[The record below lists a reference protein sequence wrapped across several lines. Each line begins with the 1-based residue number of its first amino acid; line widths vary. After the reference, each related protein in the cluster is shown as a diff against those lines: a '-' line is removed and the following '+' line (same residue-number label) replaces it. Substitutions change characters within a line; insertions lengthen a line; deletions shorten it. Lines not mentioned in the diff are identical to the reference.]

1 MPLLIMC
8 IVALMYLMGLVS
20 GSLLPAHPAAASTP
34 TDMACLSGGK
44 NYTTMFVQTSVGL
57 DLTQKL
63 DGTWKLKL
71 NHVSRN
77 TMW

>member
-1 MPLLIMC
+1 MPLLLMC
-8 IVALMYLMGLVS
+8 LVALMGAGLVS
-20 GSLLPAHPAAASTP
+20 GSPSTP

-57 DLTQKL
+57 DLTRKM

-71 NHVSRN
+71 NHVSRH